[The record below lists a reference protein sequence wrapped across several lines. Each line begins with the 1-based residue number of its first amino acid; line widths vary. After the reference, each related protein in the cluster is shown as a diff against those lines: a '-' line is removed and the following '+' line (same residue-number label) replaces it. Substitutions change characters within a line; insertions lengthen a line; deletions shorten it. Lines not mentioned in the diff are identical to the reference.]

1 MKKSNKKDLRSEIV
15 ALITCYF
22 NKGDYSIELKKYA
35 YGADNY
41 CDGAV
46 TIGGMRFGCSFHKQG
61 YICWFDMGDMMRGV
75 VGLNR
80 KLWEEVDKLIAEHQE
95 ETKEQRIEE
104 LEKELKELKGE

>member
-1 MKKSNKKDLRSEIV
+1 MKKKTKDLRSEIV
-15 ALITCYF
+15 ALITSYV

-46 TIGGMRFGCSFHKQG
+46 TIGGSRFKCSFHKEG
-61 YICWFDMGDMMRGV
+61 YICWLDMRDIIRDMV
-75 VGLNR
+75 DLNN
-80 KLWEEVDKLIAEHQE
+80 KLWKEASKLIAEHQE
-95 ETKEQRIEE
+95 EIKEQRIKE